1 MSNSK
6 STLCQQLTGV
16 PDAATHAEI
25 ESTIYPLLEFD
36 VVELALVA

>member
-6 STLCQQLTGV
+6 SKLRQQLTGV
-16 PDAATHAEI
+16 QDAATRAEI
-25 ESTIYPLLEFD
+25 ESTIYPLMEFD